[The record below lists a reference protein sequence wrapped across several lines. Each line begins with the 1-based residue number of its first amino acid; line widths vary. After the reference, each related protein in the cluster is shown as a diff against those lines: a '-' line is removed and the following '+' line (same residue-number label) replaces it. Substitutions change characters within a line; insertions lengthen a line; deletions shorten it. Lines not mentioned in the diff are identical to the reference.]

1 MADQDLVNGLS
12 KLVGY
17 SIVLPAFFVLIP
29 QILKVW
35 EAGSGE
41 GLSIPLQAQELAM
54 LVIGSCYNWRIGL
67 PLNAWGEAFPVGV
80 QCLILLLLLVH
91 FSPQSDK
98 TVHVFL
104 AFLGILIFCALI
116 PLDLLWICTLPGLVL
131 GIGAAMSRVLSNY
144 QRGHTGQ
151 MSLITAGMNAAGLVV
166 RTFTTLV
173 ENGQSVVAVTS
184 VIIALTLNTV
194 ILAQVYQTHR
204 SKVLQEKEK

>member
-1 MADQDLVNGLS
+1 MADQELVNGLS
-12 KLVGY
+12 KLIGY
-17 SIVLPAFFVLIP
+17 GIVLPAFFVLIP

-35 EAGSGE
+35 ESGSGE

-80 QCLILLLLLVH
+80 QCMILLLLLVH

-98 TVHVFL
+98 TLHIFL
-104 AFLGILIFCALI
+104 AFLGILVFCLLI
-116 PLDLLWICTLPGLVL
+116 PLDLLWLCTLPGIVL
-131 GIGAAMSRVLSNY
+131 GLGAAVSRVASNY

-151 MSLITAGMNAAGLVV
+151 MSLITAAMNAAGLVV

-173 ENGQSVVAVTS
+173 ENGQSLVAVTS
-184 VIIALTLNTV
+184 VILALALNSI
-194 ILAQVYQTHR
+194 ILAQVYRTHT
-204 SKVLQEKEK
+204 SKVSQEKEK

>member
-116 PLDLLWICTLPGLVL
+116 PLVGFALDLHITGPCLGYWGSYVQGALKLPTWSHWSDVSYYCRHECCRISGEDVHNAGGERPERGGGLVGDHRAHTQHRHL
-131 GIGAAMSRVLSNY
+131 G
-144 QRGHTGQ
+144 
-151 MSLITAGMNAAGLVV
+151 AGVPD
-166 RTFTTLV
+166 T
-173 ENGQSVVAVTS
+173 
-184 VIIALTLNTV
+184 
-194 ILAQVYQTHR
+194 
-204 SKVLQEKEK
+204 